1 MEKMG
6 NKAEKPNGAGSN
18 VGAGRPSMPTL
29 SSRIEG
35 ALWGLIVGDAL
46 GVPVEFRSRSELE
59 EDPVEDMRG
68 WEVHDQPMGTWSDD
82 SSLTLCTVD
91 SILRTGWNLGD
102 MVKRF
107 CQWLYEGYLTP
118 QGKVFDVGGTTKL
131 ALARLRMG
139 VPAVEAGGRAETDNG
154 NGSLMRILPAAL
166 YFAEAPLP
174 LLVRA
179 VSDASSL
186 THAHPRSKLACI
198 LYSLCIGEVLKGRSI
213 PQAVKTVAET
223 LSSPS
228 TRRIL
233 SPALSGELPTFSRL
247 LTGAVLGCARDDIS
261 SGGYVV
267 DTLEASLWCVAT
279 SDSFSEAVLKA
290 VNLGKD
296 TDTTGAV
303 AGGLAGA
310 YWGVESIPSR
320 WIEAL
325 ARREELSCLIGSFS
339 RLLTQ
344 PAPFPDSYWVLPGKV
359 LAGEY
364 PRTKEEDASRAK
376 LSSLLECGITAMVD
390 LTEENERHGGIPL
403 KPYHRWIEELAAERG
418 KEVRVRRFPIPDGGT
433 AEKSSMQ
440 EIHRFIDT
448 SLQQGD
454 SVYIHCWGGHGRT
467 GLVVGT
473 WLVHAGLVSGAEAIE
488 AIRFL
493 RRNMEDAYYP
503 SPETGEQI
511 QMVTQWRDI

>member
-6 NKAEKPNGAGSN
+6 NKAEKPNGC
-18 VGAGRPSMPTL
+18 
-29 SSRIEG
+29 
-35 ALWGLIVGDAL
+35 
-46 GVPVEFRSRSELE
+46 
-59 EDPVEDMRG
+59 
-68 WEVHDQPMGTWSDD
+68 GT
-82 SSLTLCTVD
+82 
-91 SILRTGWNLGD
+91 N
-102 MVKRF
+102 
-107 CQWLYEGYLTP
+107 
-118 QGKVFDVGGTTKL
+118 
-131 ALARLRMG
+131 
-139 VPAVEAGGRAETDNG
+139 
-154 NGSLMRILPAAL
+154 
-166 YFAEAPLP
+166 
-174 LLVRA
+174 
-179 VSDASSL
+179 L

-233 SPALSGELPTFSRL
+233 SPALSGELPTFSRV

-310 YWGVESIPSR
+310 YWGIESIPSR

-325 ARREELSCLIGSFS
+325 ARREELSRLIGSFFP
-339 RLLTQ
+339 LLTQ
-344 PAPFPDSYWVLPGKV
+344 PVPFPDSYWVLPGKV

-390 LTEENERHGGIPL
+390 LTEENERHSGIPL

-418 KEVRVRRFPIPDGGT
+418 KEVRVRRFP
-433 AEKSSMQ
+433 
-440 EIHRFIDT
+440 
-448 SLQQGD
+448 
-454 SVYIHCWGGHGRT
+454 
-467 GLVVGT
+467 T

-503 SPETGEQI
+503 SPETVDQVR
-511 QMVTQWRDI
+511 MVERWRDF